1 MVGFASNSNE
11 KIDQNVAEGD
21 SVSSGI
27 YDYDDP
33 EYLVHLKLLREE
45 GIKLRKMGYSP
56 EEFYRYE
63 RQLMGMHRHNKHPE
77 KVKNVRLDVLKD
89 PFVEGT
95 DMTST
100 LIEKIQK
107 LLNIHT
113 PVEQLK
119 QVVRE
124 HDPSDLQT
132 NSYYDYF
139 RVAQKFVKSNK
150 TRFVDEDFRYGM
162 ECVATEEAV
171 RTKMR
176 DLWLYIKWVGLSR
189 FRPNPDWV
197 SRVDTIDP
205 KDIHQGE
212 LGNCYFLATLSSMA
226 RKPIR
231 IQKLF
236 IKGCREKIEYDEQ
249 GPWGIWICIGGIW
262 RQVIVDEYL
271 PFNGQNELKPYFSRP
286 PEKKIW
292 PMLVEKCWAKVS
304 YSYADSVEGTCMEAM
319 HCLTGAPCF
328 SYKLRNMD
336 LEQIVGTIQE
346 AYQKGYI
353 TTASSLKNDEV
364 VFYGIT
370 PGHAYSLFDPMFVHK
385 NPATQELE
393 FSTTREGA
401 QDSIIR
407 LRNPW
412 ASTNKW
418 SGKYSRTDSTL
429 SAAAK
434 GVLYK
439 TPDVETGDLWISVA
453 DFKRFFGDLE
463 ICHYIDNYV
472 YTSFPMRRIDPSFV
486 KIGLGEQVRDLPII
500 YEVTITTPG
509 RYYFGANQMAM
520 RAFPPNIR
528 SYYRIVRASLLLY
541 RHDEVQ
547 LTYLKGMASSLL
559 HTFIFEDL
567 NPGKYYIAM
576 AAQFKT
582 NFNFITLSSYGPAE
596 ISIQVAHNFKST
608 ETIRVLEY
616 LFLHQARTKD
626 PKDLQSTS
634 TYPELKSLHQI
645 REDGYGY
652 FYFKN
657 TSQKLTYQVDCKLQE
672 FVNLQFLS
680 AAQSNA
686 GSESLCVS
694 LGPGQETIALYIQ
707 RDTPNR
713 IKFQVFVTP
722 VPTGY
727 SSCLPTMPRGFGK
740 GMHLPPAY
748 LQGYNGYGNHQP
760 RAIPAQ
766 NYDPQMAQHRSS
778 GQPTRPTENPSR
790 PPENGMVLPPQQ
802 PAFQP
807 KLALNQMSPQE
818 LQANGI
824 IFQPMQNAPGK
835 HAGWP

>member
-1 MVGFASNSNE
+1 MN
-11 KIDQNVAEGD
+11 I
-21 SVSSGI
+21 
-27 YDYDDP
+27 
-33 EYLVHLKLLREE
+33 
-45 GIKLRKMGYSP
+45 SP
-56 EEFYRYE
+56 EEHLRYE
-63 RQLMGMHRHNKHPE
+63 RRLMGMRRHHQPYAE
-77 KVKNVRLDVLKD
+77 KVQNVRMNVLKD
-89 PFVEGT
+89 RPVGGT

-100 LIEKIQK
+100 LAEKIQK

-113 PVEQLK
+113 PLELLK

-139 RVAQKFVKSNK
+139 GIAQRYVKSNK
-150 TRFVDEDFRYGM
+150 IRFLDEDFKYGM
-162 ECVATEEAV
+162 ECVATQEEL
-171 RTKMR
+171 RTKLR

-189 FRPNPDWV
+189 FRPKPDWV
-197 SRVDTIDP
+197 SQIDTIDQR
-205 KDIHQGE
+205 DIHQGE

-271 PFNGQNELKPYFSRP
+271 PFNGQNELKPYFSKP
-286 PEKKIW
+286 PGKKIW

-336 LEQIVGTIQE
+336 LEKIIEVIQE
-346 AYQKGYI
+346 AYNQGYI

-370 PGHAYSLFDPMFVHK
+370 PGHAYSLFEPMFVHK
-385 NPATQELE
+385 NPSTQELE
-393 FSTTREGA
+393 FSATNREGA
-401 QDSIIR
+401 QESIIR

-429 SAAAK
+429 STAAK
-434 GVLYK
+434 VALYK

-472 YTSFPMRRIDPSFV
+472 YTSFPMRRIEPSLV
-486 KIGLGEQVRDLPII
+486 KVGLAERLRDLPII
-500 YEVTITTPG
+500 YEITITTPG

-528 SYYRIVRASLLLY
+528 EYYHIVRASLLLY

-567 NPGKYYIAM
+567 NPGKYYVAL

-596 ISIQVAHNFKST
+596 ISIEVAHNFKSS

-616 LFLHQARTKD
+616 LFLHYARTKD
-626 PKDLQSTS
+626 LKELQSTS
-634 TYPELKSLHQI
+634 TYPELKSLHEI

-657 TSQKLTYQVDCKLQE
+657 TSQKHTYQVDCRLQE

-680 AAQSNA
+680 ATQSKD
-686 GSESLCVS
+686 GTESISVS
-694 LGPGQETIALYIQ
+694 VGPGQETVALYIQ

-713 IKFQVFVTP
+713 IKFQVFVSL
-722 VPTGY
+722 VQGGY
-727 SSCLPTMPRGFGK
+727 ASCLPIMPRGFGK
-740 GMHLPPAY
+740 GMHLPPGY
-748 LQGYNGYGNHQP
+748 MPGYNRYGNNQP
-760 RAIPAQ
+760 GAIPAY
-766 NYDPQMAQHRSS
+766 NYDPYMAEGLAHQRQP
-778 GQPTRPTENPSR
+778 GQPSRPTENPSR
-790 PPENGMVLPPQQ
+790 PPQDGMGRDPQMPP
-802 PAFQP
+802 FQP
-807 KLALNQMSPQE
+807 NLALKQISPQE

-824 IFQPMQNAPGK
+824 MFQPNPKAPGK
-835 HAGWP
+835 TPGWPY